1 MPKAKSGVLAL
12 DLGTSSVRAVVYD
25 ARGAMLD
32 PTLTDLPYKVRTTDA
47 GEVSSDPDALVKLIT
62 KSIDGAL
69 KAARKQNV
77 NILGVGVSC
86 YWHSLMGVDRAGRP
100 TTELLTWAD
109 TRSTAETR
117 GMRAHFDE
125 RAYHA
130 RTGCFF
136 HASYWP
142 AKLRWLRTT
151 RRNAVRRT
159 AHWISLGEYLY
170 QELHGDLRVSH
181 SIASGTGL
189 LDVNRCRWD
198 DGALRLAGI
207 TAEQLS
213 PLADWDQPAR
223 SLRSSFAGRWPE
235 LRDVPWYLPL
245 GDGGLANIG
254 AGCVGPR
261 WACAT
266 IGTSSALRVLLDRPR
281 LTVPWGT
288 FVYRV
293 DRRRYVVGGALS
305 EGGNVVRWF
314 TDTLGLKPK
323 KQFERAA
330 GGLQPDSHGLTVLPF
345 WAGERSPN
353 WRGDAR
359 AVIAGLSL
367 GTQPAQ
373 LLRAPTG
380 IGDCHRR
387 AAHPLAGVEPD
398 AGRRARSP
406 GDDFAGT
413 GSVEP
418 RGRAARAPRAAQAPE
433 TLVVE
438 SGTRSQLPAA
448 RQRACS
454 LRARATPAAAAL
466 CAVVSAARTDPHPA
480 LPQKGREIR
489 RAYRR
494 GGIRFQNEGSS
505 KPSRQTL
512 IPFKPYSYISGS
524 LRRSVSGLWI
534 HSSCWIP

>member
-77 NILGVGVSC
+77 NILAVGVSC

-330 GGLQPDSHGLTVLPF
+330 GGLQPDSHSLTVLPF

-373 LLRAPTG
+373 LLRASMEAITYQLVAVGAAMRRVVPRPESLIATG
-380 IGDCHRR
+380 GQLIHSPAWSQMLADALDLRVMTSPEREASSRGAALLALHALRKLPKLWSSSPARGRSYRPR
-387 AAHPLAGVEPD
+387 ASVHARYE
-398 AGRRARSP
+398 RARLRQQQLYALLFPPLGQTPTLPSP
-406 GDDFAGT
+406 KKGGKSDAPIAVAGS
-413 GSVEP
+413 GS
-418 RGRAARAPRAAQAPE
+418 R
-433 TLVVE
+433 TKDL
-438 SGTRSQLPAA
+438 RSPAA
-448 RQRACS
+448 KR
-454 LRARATPAAAAL
+454 
-466 CAVVSAARTDPHPA
+466 
-480 LPQKGREIR
+480 
-489 RAYRR
+489 
-494 GGIRFQNEGSS
+494 
-505 KPSRQTL
+505 
-512 IPFKPYSYISGS
+512 
-524 LRRSVSGLWI
+524 
-534 HSSCWIP
+534 